1 MRSGDGEDAADVE
14 GAFQVQ
20 RLALGLP
27 LFPDVGVLAHP
38 AAGHLGHPF
47 VLVRV
52 VEAQHARVVLLL
64 EEDLLQRLSVA
75 QRKPPRQ
82 STAFPIAKKN
92 GRHHPV
98 EAVRRDNLA
107 AVHRHRS
114 SDRSDGCGAKKNA
127 TLHST
132 SAS

>member
-82 STAFPIAKKN
+82 STAFPIAKKK
-92 GRHHPV
+92 RPP
-98 EAVRRDNLA
+98 
-107 AVHRHRS
+107 S
-114 SDRSDGCGAKKNA
+114 SR
-127 TLHST
+127 
-132 SAS
+132 